1 MNYLDMVELMYDPE
15 VWSELLELNKTIFEF
30 WRDFLFL

>member
-1 MNYLDMVELMYDPE
+1 MKYLDMVELMYDPE
-15 VWSELLELNKTIFEF
+15 VWSELLELNKVIFEF